1 MHLAPPFQR
10 LVQPL
15 LATGR
20 HTVEEL
26 SCGDP
31 SCFAAGVGAAAP
43 LGGDGGSLADRFVL
57 STRYCSA
64 TLRWHVIFNLARP
77 HDPPEIIL
85 PEEEEQASSHGGG
98 GGGGGWAEA
107 AWAGGEVMPATGCWL
122 GFRVGT

>member
-1 MHLAPPFQR
+1 MRLAPPFHR

-26 SCGDP
+26 SCGD
-31 SCFAAGVGAAAP
+31 SSFFAAGVGAAAP
-43 LGGDGGSLADRFVL
+43 LALGGGVGGGGGVADRFVL

-77 HDPPEIIL
+77 HEPPEIIL
-85 PEEEEQASSHGGG
+85 PEEEEEEQASSHGGG
-98 GGGGGWAEA
+98 GGGGWAEA
-107 AWAGGEVMPATGCWL
+107 AWASGEVMPATGC
-122 GFRVGT
+122 